1 MKIKLFFFIPHHHQ
15 DLCTRLT
22 ATTIY
27 SRKYYFSLL
36 GVSLAF
42 TIGFHIGDKEI
53 KEKQDQKKI
62 VCNNNYVILRWNSRV
77 HKHSHWN
84 ISFFCN
90 HTFFSIF
97 FFRIEKKLN
106 WKIKHWYCVIFFS
119 CDNIFFIIFL
129 LQNSLGIRFQGG
141 FNSKIAVQKHSKFS
155 TGMIFLF
162 KKPVYNFFSSWSNF
176 FTNFFLIFSFRGRLY
191 SLKLCEMNYF
201 FQGGNN
207 NFLKEKMLFFFSN

>member
-1 MKIKLFFFIPHHHQ
+1 MYTWCF
-15 DLCTRLT
+15 T

-84 ISFFCN
+84 ISFLQSHIFLV
-90 HTFFSIF
+90 F

-106 WKIKHWYCVIFFS
+106 WKIKHWYCVIFFLA
-119 CDNIFFIIFL
+119 ITFFFIIFYFKIHSGL
-129 LQNSLGIRFQGG
+129 DFKEGLIQKLQFKNTANFPQGW
-141 FNSKIAVQKHSKFS
+141 FFCSKNQS
-155 TGMIFLF
+155 TIFFLHDQIFLRI
-162 KKPVYNFFSSWSNF
+162 FFSFFHLEVDCIVWSCVRWI
-176 FTNFFLIFSFRGRLY
+176 IFWGR
-191 SLKLCEMNYF
+191 E
-201 FQGGNN
+201 
-207 NFLKEKMLFFFSN
+207 